1 MQHPEALQK
10 YLTDQSW
17 EDFNAADTVA
27 APIADKMFHI
37 IEAGTYRKNKIRR
50 IYLQWAS
57 VAAALFL
64 VGMGYHILTN
74 RAATGTQSL
83 ASQKTALPKEQP
95 DWKDEINN
103 TQKTIRLSLQDGSQV
118 ELAKGSKIHYRES
131 FAPDKRDI
139 WLTGSALFKVGK
151 DTKRPFTVYA
161 GDLHITALGTVFK
174 VTSSGE
180 TTRKTQVHLLSGKVV
195 VRPDSL
201 LAEKGIKETF
211 LDAGQMLQL
220 DKQKFTIALSRPGDN
235 NGLDPER
242 LAIPALKKTFTF
254 DNEPLAEIFK
264 ELGAGYRI
272 RFVYKQD
279 MLKDMT
285 FTGKFDNQKETL
297 ENFLGTIAIL
307 NNLKIKKAKNRF
319 YIN

>member
-1 MQHPEALQK
+1 MKVTDPK
-10 YLTDQSW
+10 YLTEQSW
-17 EDFNAADTVA
+17 EDFNEEAPVA
-27 APIADKMFHI
+27 TPIADKMFHI
-37 IEAGTYRKNKIRR
+37 IEAGTYKKNKLRR

-64 VGMGYHILTN
+64 VGMGYHLLTN
-74 RAATGTQSL
+74 KAATGTHPL
-83 ASQKTALPKEQP
+83 AAEKTALPEQP
-95 DWKDEINN
+95 KWKDEINN
-103 TQKTIRLSLQDGSQV
+103 TQKTIRLSLKDGSQV
-118 ELAKGSKIHYRES
+118 ELAEGGTIHYRES

-174 VTSSGE
+174 VTTSRDA
-180 TTRKTQVHLLSGKVV
+180 TRKTQVHLLSGKVV

-201 LAEKGIKETF
+201 LTEKGIKETY
-211 LDAGQMLQL
+211 LDPGQLLQL
-220 DKQKFTIALSRPGDN
+220 DKQKFTIALSRPGEN
-235 NGLDPER
+235 NNLDPER

-254 DNEPLAEIFK
+254 DNEPLADIFK
-264 ELGAGYRI
+264 ELGAGYRL

-297 ENFLGTIAIL
+297 ENFLSTIAIL

-319 YIN
+319 YINQ